1 MKICFYYF
9 LQIKW
14 KNHNKQQKCYHESL
28 KMSNFYFHFYVKSSE
43 SMTFSA
49 AKFWEREKTC
59 TQEKKLRKNISIT
72 CLEEWVRKKIC
83 VINDSSSEEGLESKK
98 KLWELG
104 KRFCLFDTRS
114 RFLRNT
120 MMHRT
125 KSFVKLCK
133 YISYNLF
140 EIFHE
145 IIVF

>member
-1 MKICFYYF
+1 MIEYFLSFQFQIPTFFKIMKISFYYF

-83 VINDSSSEEGLESKK
+83 VINDSSSDSRLGEQKK
-98 KLWELG
+98 NMGIG
-104 KRFCLFDTRS
+104 KTILFVWHTI
-114 RFLRNT
+114 T
-120 MMHRT
+120 
-125 KSFVKLCK
+125 
-133 YISYNLF
+133 ISTEHNDA
-140 EIFHE
+140 
-145 IIVF
+145 